1 MGDFYEI
8 KPGAVPS
15 FAEAGAGSPDPA
27 GPSEDGAAWSY
38 LEGGDAPPVEHYE
51 PAAVPAAQ

>member
-15 FAEAGAGSPDPA
+15 FAEAGTGVLTQPDRQRTAPR
-27 GPSEDGAAWSY
+27 GATSRVAM
-38 LEGGDAPPVEHYE
+38 PRP
-51 PAAVPAAQ
+51 